1 MFWGPR
7 SQNGRGGGVP
17 RNFFPTLRGAGRG
30 HFSLPSK
37 SCRGAGRGSSRGTA
51 NLALVLAV
59 RRWDPVLWAVGARA
73 RRSANLSVVLVAG
86 TRAVPPSCP
95 LRRRRGRACPC
106 KSCRGAGRAHARCA
120 CELSFAA
127 LSWRSAAPQILPWC
141 WWSGRGRMSF
151 ALPPRARALRW
162 NDRRWS
168 QTPQKLGFLGKVLV
182 SFWGGLG
189 HQSCFGFPQSK
200 RSFCCMSVLLE
211 SSPPNSP
218 EPGCK
223 MQVNGWVGKAFG
235 AHSRQKEGFWKGG
248 LAHQS
253 RFGLPAIKWVQ
264 KPWTFGAH

>member
-1 MFWGPR
+1 MGSKALGFRHTLVSNPATKGFLKGAATSHVLGPPQSKR
-7 SQNGRGGGVP
+7 PWGGVP

-37 SCRGAGRGSSRGTA
+37 SCRGAGRGSLRGHCKSCPA
-51 NLALVLAV
+51 AGRAQ
-59 RRWDPVLWAVGARA
+59 VGSCPMGCWRVRA

-95 LRRRRGRACPC
+95 LRRRRGRACLC
-106 KSCRGAGRAHARCA
+106 KSCRGAGRVHARCA

-200 RSFCCMSVLLE
+200 RSFCCLSVLLE

-223 MQVNGWVGKAFG
+223 MLVFGCALALGW
-235 AHSRQKEGFWKGG
+235 
-248 LAHQS
+248 
-253 RFGLPAIKWVQ
+253 
-264 KPWTFGAH
+264 